1 MDIFAMNFEHFAHK
15 PNFFPYFPVWQ
26 GKCRQLGLR
35 RDQGQRRAWRAD
47 RITALWRR
55 SLSSLL
61 LCSAMMAISGAESSA
76 SGNGGTGLL
85 VPGGGALLDHVAF
98 AVDGAESSH
107 GADPR
112 MWRSE
117 PNGPQG
123 PMQVS
128 AAAAADAGGG
138 DRFDDTE
145 NRALGRAYLAHL
157 YRRYGSWPDAVAAY
171 NWGPGRMDV
180 WISGGRPIEQMPPA
194 VARYR
199 TRVLVGSG
207 FQLATGFGAVNGPLT
222 RLAMLRLEAKRQM
235 ADRQR
240 LHRGPEAVALLYT
253 EIMRAT
259 DLTLR

>member
-1 MDIFAMNFEHFAHK
+1 MDLFAMNFEHFAHK

-35 RDQGQRRAWRAD
+35 RDQGRRRALRAD
-47 RITALWRR
+47 GITAPWRR
-55 SLSSLL
+55 GLSSLL
-61 LCSAMMAISGAESSA
+61 LCSVMIAISGAESTA
-76 SGNGGTGLL
+76 FGNSGTGLL
-85 VPGGGALLDHVAF
+85 VPGGGAVLDHVAF

-138 DRFDDTE
+138 DRFDEGE
-145 NRALGRAYLAHL
+145 NRALGRAYLARL

-171 NWGPGRMDV
+171 NWGPGNMDV
-180 WISGGRPIEQMPPA
+180 WISGGRPIDQMPPA

-207 FQLATGFGAVNGPLT
+207 LQLGAVNGPLT

-235 ADRQR
+235 VDRQR
-240 LHRGPEAVALLYT
+240 LHRGPDAVALLYT

>member
-1 MDIFAMNFEHFAHK
+1 MLNTGSFISQALGRRLLSVL
-15 PNFFPYFPVWQ
+15 FPSLV
-26 GKCRQLGLR
+26 
-35 RDQGQRRAWRAD
+35 
-47 RITALWRR
+47 AL
-55 SLSSLL
+55 
-61 LCSAMMAISGAESSA
+61 AISGAISTA
-76 SGNGGTGLL
+76 AGNGGMGAL
-85 VPGGGALLDHVAF
+85 VPGGGAVLDRVAF

-107 GADPR
+107 GADAR

-123 PMQVS
+123 PMQIS

-138 DRFDDTE
+138 DRFDEGE
-145 NRALGRAYLAHL
+145 NRTLGRAYLARL

-171 NWGPGRMDV
+171 NWGPGHMDV
-180 WISGGRPIEQMPPA
+180 WISGGRPIDQMPPA

-207 FQLATGFGAVNGPLT
+207 LQLATAGDAVFGAVNGPLT

-240 LHRGPEAVALLYT
+240 LHHGPEAVALLYT

>member
-1 MDIFAMNFEHFAHK
+1 MTLLPKNVQTESSMLQALGRRIFSAFFAWL
-15 PNFFPYFPVWQ
+15 V
-26 GKCRQLGLR
+26 
-35 RDQGQRRAWRAD
+35 
-47 RITALWRR
+47 AL
-55 SLSSLL
+55 
-61 LCSAMMAISGAESSA
+61 AISGIESTA
-76 SGNGGTGLL
+76 SGSSGMGAL
-85 VPGGGALLDHVAF
+85 VPGGGATLDQVAF

-107 GADPR
+107 GADAR

-138 DRFDDTE
+138 DRFDEGE
-145 NRALGRAYLAHL
+145 NRALGRAYLARL

-171 NWGPGRMDV
+171 NWGPGHMDV
-180 WISGGRPIEQMPPA
+180 WISGGRPIDQMPPA

-207 FQLATGFGAVNGPLT
+207 LQLTAGDAAFGSINGRFT
-222 RLAMLRLEAKRQM
+222 RLGMLRLLARRQM
-235 ADRQR
+235 ADRHR
-240 LHRGPEAVALLYT
+240 LGSGRDAVALLYT
-253 EIMRAT
+253 EILRAT